1 MTQDLLAIVE
11 HFGFVIF
18 LSTLN
23 HLLFCGQLM
32 DDFQGNRECFK
43 HAMFEN
49 GELPPK
55 IKQLPL
61 YAA

>member
-1 MTQDLLAIVE
+1 
-11 HFGFVIF
+11 
-18 LSTLN
+18 
-23 HLLFCGQLM
+23 M